1 MNTSNKFNKKEY
13 DINYKKLHKKQFKV
27 DLNIEEYNYL
37 EKLLTKYNLSKA
49 QFLRNSIEQ
58 LKNIDNNN
66 KN

>member
-1 MNTSNKFNKKEY
+1 MNISNKFNKKEY

>member
-1 MNTSNKFNKKEY
+1 MNISNKFNKKEY

-37 EKLLTKYNLSKA
+37 EKLLKKYNLSKA
-49 QFLRNSIEQ
+49 QFLRNSIKQ
-58 LKNIDNNN
+58 LKNIDSNN

>member
-1 MNTSNKFNKKEY
+1 MNISNKFNKKEY

-37 EKLLTKYNLSKA
+37 EKLLKKYNLSKA

-58 LKNIDNNN
+58 LKNIDSNN

>member
-1 MNTSNKFNKKEY
+1 MNISNKFNKKEY

-27 DLNIEEYNYL
+27 DLNIEEYNHL
-37 EKLLTKYNLSKA
+37 EKLLVKYNLSKA

-58 LKNIDNNN
+58 LKSIDSNN